1 MLSTCSVHYGY
12 SEDVYK
18 VAFFFMMPLF
28 IYITGKFSR
37 KSKKPPIKRAF
48 KMLIY
53 FLISDIIINLYY
65 GYVLDIIDP
74 TNNVLAP
81 RYTLWYLLTCTWLH
95 LLEYI
100 IKKIKPKTMLIISI
114 IIAILCGFIPFV
126 GEDLSISRTL
136 TLLPFFVIGYYNK
149 ELKVVE
155 FITKFK
161 YLFYVLALII
171 LVYYLLNQDIIRFKD
186 VYMKYSYYEYES
198 ILNNF
203 ITRIILI
210 PINFIFCI
218 TVANLM
224 TKSKCALSN
233 IGDKTLYIYIS
244 HGAIVKTLSTMEMF
258 PKNPLIGTILIFLF
272 TVMASLLVHY
282 IIEYSKKYIPKLFN
296 FIKNISFSKRKLQEA

>member
-1 MLSTCSVHYGY
+1 
-12 SEDVYK
+12 
-18 VAFFFMMPLF
+18 MMPLF
-28 IYITGKFSR
+28 IYMTGKFSR
-37 KSKKPPIKRAF
+37 KSKKTPIKRAF
-48 KMLIY
+48 KMLMY
-53 FLISDIIINLYY
+53 FLVSDMIINIYY
-65 GYVLDIIDP
+65 GCVLDIIDP
-74 TNNVLAP
+74 TDNLLAP
-81 RYTLWYLLTCTWLH
+81 RYTIWYLLTCTWLH

-114 IIAILCGFIPFV
+114 MIAILCGFIPFV

-161 YLFYVLALII
+161 YLFYILTLII

-224 TKSKCALSN
+224 TKSKCILSH

-244 HGAIVKTLSTMEMF
+244 HGAIIKTLATIKMF
-258 PKNPLIGTILIFLF
+258 PNNTIIGTILIFLF
-272 TVMASLLVHY
+272 TLILGLLIHY
-282 IIEYSKKYIPKLFN
+282 IIQYIKKYIPKLFN
-296 FIKNISFSKRKLQEA
+296 YIKNISLSKRKLQEA